1 MLYQWVKLKSVNTL
15 LYISKDAEV
24 IWYIIKCDA
33 GKNMR
38 QEWREKEESDSSAGK
53 KHETIWCWLPA
64 VPPFSLHSPSSSLLP
79 ISPAVYE
86 GIQSV
91 SVREPAYAH
100 WGQHTQAHSAK
111 QKQATKTVSVNLWNY
126 IFFYN
131 VHPLHAHWYS
141 YFFTPQHTWL
151 FSLPLIMQTWLTHTH
166 RHRNTANTD
175 TYTERRAHTVRGPL

>member
-1 MLYQWVKLKSVNTL
+1 MQERTWGRSAERKRRVIALQGRSVRPSGAGYL
-15 LYISKDAEV
+15 LF
-24 IWYIIKCDA
+24 
-33 GKNMR
+33 
-38 QEWREKEESDSSAGK
+38 
-53 KHETIWCWLPA
+53 
-64 VPPFSLHSPSSSLLP
+64 PPLSLHSPSSSLLP

-100 WGQHTQAHSAK
+100 WGLHTQAHSAK
-111 QKQATKTVSVNLWNY
+111 QKQATKTISVNLWNY

-131 VHPLHAHWYS
+131 VHPLHAHWHS

-151 FSLPLIMQTWLTHTH
+151 FSLSLIMQTWLTHTQ
-166 RHRNTANTD
+166 RHRNTAN